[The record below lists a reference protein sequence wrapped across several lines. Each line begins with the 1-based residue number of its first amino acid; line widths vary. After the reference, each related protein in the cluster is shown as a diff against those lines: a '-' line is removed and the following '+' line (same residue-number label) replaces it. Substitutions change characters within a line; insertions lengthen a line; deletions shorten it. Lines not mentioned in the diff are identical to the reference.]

1 MDFET
6 FSGFINLYNKN
17 IDKILN
23 LKILKIGLN
32 NSIISYD
39 DKISEKVNEYI
50 NNNPINLEQKILYS
64 FIEMN
69 HDFNK
74 LENLIKNVQRS
85 KINKLIIQIGK
96 NNLSLLNK
104 FYEKQKKELELLNL
118 IMCKDKYKSLIK
130 EKIVKSIKNFFSF
143 KNKEKAVICKPFFSS
158 NEFY

>member
-17 IDKILN
+17 IDKIIN

-39 DKISEKVNEYI
+39 YKISEKVNEYI

-104 FYEKQKKELELLNL
+104 FYEKQKKN
-118 IMCKDKYKSLIK
+118 
-130 EKIVKSIKNFFSF
+130 
-143 KNKEKAVICKPFFSS
+143 
-158 NEFY
+158 